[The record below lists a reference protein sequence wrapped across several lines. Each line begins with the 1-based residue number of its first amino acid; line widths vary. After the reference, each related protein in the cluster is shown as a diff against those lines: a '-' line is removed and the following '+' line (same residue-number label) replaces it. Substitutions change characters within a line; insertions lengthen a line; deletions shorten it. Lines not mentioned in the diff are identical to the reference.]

1 MGINVN
7 DCGIVKW
14 RNGERPLAFKRRTN
28 LVNAWDRSPLPNPC
42 KVPGNHEALYIS
54 MAGIH
59 GRKALHDNDSF
70 DEYWKKEV
78 GYTWYQIVPTSLLM
92 RHKSSTAIVFHSF
105 GVC

>member
-1 MGINVN
+1 ME
-7 DCGIVKW
+7 KW
-14 RNGERPLAFKRRTN
+14 RETVGLQTSHESRECMGSR
-28 LVNAWDRSPLPNPC
+28 RSPLPNPC

-78 GYTWYQIVPTSLLM
+78 GYTWY
-92 RHKSSTAIVFHSF
+92 
-105 GVC
+105 